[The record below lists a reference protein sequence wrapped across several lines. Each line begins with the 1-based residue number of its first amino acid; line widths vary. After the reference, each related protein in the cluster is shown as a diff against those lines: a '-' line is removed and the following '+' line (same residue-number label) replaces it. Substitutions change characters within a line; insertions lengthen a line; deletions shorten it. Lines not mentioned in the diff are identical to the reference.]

1 MKNIQLNDQKARVIN
16 LIKIYDCI
24 PGFRS
29 EPAVDAILSSEDLH
43 EFFLDPFSPA

>member
-1 MKNIQLNDQKARVIN
+1 MKYVQVNDQKARVIN

-24 PGFRS
+24 PGCQS
-29 EPAVDAILSSEDLH
+29 EPAIDAILSSLR